1 EGEAPGCA
9 RGGGPGPPPPPP
21 AGGAGGGGGGGGRA
35 PPPHPAPPGP
45 PRGGNGRGARADARG
60 DGRRGGEQMP
70 VTQRKPEWRGGT
82 HPLAMLHGNAAW
94 GELLDHQGWLLNHGQ
109 SEADAIDR
117 DIDRA
122 LARGRLP
129 TGLGRRLEG
138 VQRGV

>member
-1 EGEAPGCA
+1 
-9 RGGGPGPPPPPP
+9 
-21 AGGAGGGGGGGGRA
+21 
-35 PPPHPAPPGP
+35 
-45 PRGGNGRGARADARG
+45 
-60 DGRRGGEQMP
+60 MP

-122 LARGRLP
+122 LARGMLP
-129 TGLGRRLEG
+129 TRLGRRMKRITRALRQMERL
-138 VQRGV
+138 QREMVAVDEEMYERHYIPAELAAIARARRAGED